1 MMNEHQIRKRQ
12 DQLAK
17 EIVKLCDEFNKLQCS
32 LENVH
37 KIRKS
42 GDDVTSTEIKD
53 EFVRASVKEFYDRFK
68 LNDMAEITNNHK
80 GKKGT
85 RGIIYKLSYPWIHI
99 KTDTGERIYRK
110 YKNMKIVRKK

>member
-1 MMNEHQIRKRQ
+1 MKEHQIRKKQ

-17 EIVKLCDEFNKLQCS
+17 EIGKLCDEFNKLQAS
-32 LENVH
+32 LEHVH
-37 KIRKS
+37 KIRKTR
-42 GDDVTSTEIKD
+42 DDVTSTEIKD
-53 EFVRASVKEFYDRFK
+53 EFVSASVEDFYDSFR

-85 RGIIYKLSYPWIHI
+85 RGIIYKLKYPWIHI